1 MTRLSERQARELF
14 GAKYEKPS
22 KYHAKKTY
30 VDGIKFDSKHEAEYY
45 CTLLLRKKAGEITG
59 FDLQPEYVLQE
70 AYKRNGKTIRAIKY
84 IADFRVYYPD
94 GRVEVVDCKGVRTK
108 EYLLKKKLLLKQ
120 NPDMWFTEA

>member
-22 KYHAKKTY
+22 KYHNRKTTLDNI
-30 VDGIKFDSKHEAEYY
+30 VFDSAKEAEYY

-70 AYKRNGKTIRAIKY
+70 SYKRNGKTIRAIKY

-108 EYLLKKKLLLKQ
+108 EYQIKKKMLLKLW
-120 NPDMWFTEA
+120 PDMWFTEA